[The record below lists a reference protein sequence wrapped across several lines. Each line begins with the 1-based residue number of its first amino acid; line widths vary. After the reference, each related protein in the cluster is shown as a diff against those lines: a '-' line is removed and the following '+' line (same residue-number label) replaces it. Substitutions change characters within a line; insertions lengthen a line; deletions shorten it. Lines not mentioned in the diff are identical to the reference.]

1 MPSHE
6 DAAPDVVTVA
16 EATLAGLIGGTPA
29 AVTVIVDGRVVYA
42 NEAAERLLGRPAG
55 GLTGRA
61 VMNFVHPGN
70 AEHVRRRLLFASR
83 TESAAIAGS
92 FEMDLTGVDGAAV
105 RVESLV
111 HAVSW
116 GDQKGV
122 GLISCDVTARGQRER
137 QLAHA
142 ATHDSL
148 TGLPNRALLLDRLEL
163 SMARIGRSCAAVLV
177 MLLDLDQFK
186 TVNDTYGHSAGDQ
199 VLRDVARRLGQA
211 MRGTDTVARLA
222 GDEFV
227 VCADLTDQHPDGA
240 AVRSRVEAAMSTAF
254 RIDDLTVALSAGIGS
269 VVITEQRDPLDVLA
283 DVDERMYEQK
293 RLAASRRSV
302 LPTAVAD
309 HDEGDKSRPASGPPA
324 GGALR

>member
-1 MPSHE
+1 MPPHE
-6 DAAPDVVTVA
+6 NLAADVATLAVT
-16 EATLAGLIGGTPA
+16 TLAGLIGGTPA
-29 AVTVIVDGRVVYA
+29 AVTVVANGRMVYA
-42 NEAAERLLGRPAG
+42 NEAAERLLGQPAG

-61 VMNFVHPGN
+61 VLDFVHADN
-70 AEHVRRRLLFASR
+70 AVQVRRQLLWAR
-83 TESAAIAGS
+83 RARPAAIAGS

-111 HAVSW
+111 HAVEW
-116 GDQKGV
+116 GGERAI
-122 GLISCDVTARGQRER
+122 GLISCDVTARQQRER

-163 SMARIGRSCAAVLV
+163 SMARIGRSCAAVLI

-186 TVNDTYGHSAGDQ
+186 NVNDTLGHSAGDQ
-199 VLRDVARRLGQA
+199 ILRDVANRLGRA

-227 VCADLTDQHPDGA
+227 ICADLADHHPDSA
-240 AVRSRVEAAMSTAF
+240 AVRRRVEAAMNTEF
-254 RIDDLTVALSAGIGS
+254 RIDDVTLALSAGIGS
-269 VVITEQRDPLDVLA
+269 VVVTEQRNPLDVLA

-293 RLAASRRSV
+293 RLAASRR
-302 LPTAVAD
+302 
-309 HDEGDKSRPASGPPA
+309 R
-324 GGALR
+324 